1 MVRQR
6 GVARVWHVSGTSIAV
21 FVALSLAPMTGGLAR
36 AQTLEVTPGGAIGLG
51 NRGWSA
57 SEPNRA
63 TSANELEF
71 SARAGAA
78 SDYIYRGTTLSDHGP
93 AAGAAV
99 EARFG
104 ALYAGTTVATVKL
117 PTQPVAEFTF
127 AAGIRPKIATIDFD
141 FGVTYFAYPGER
153 LPGETGINYWEA
165 VVRGDRSIG
174 EQVRVAAGYAYSP
187 NVSNTG
193 AWSQYVAAGVG
204 YDVPG
209 RLLPPNLGVSFT
221 TAAGYSWFGNQAP
234 TLGGFPLPAYLNW
247 QAGVTFTHKAFNLDL
262 RYYDT
267 NLSKENCFV
276 FTGDPNA
283 RPGGRV
289 DPVTNP
295 AGLALELV
303 RRDVRRQGL
312 VCVLDNWLV
321 CGFRLEFASRVVH
334 AHSRNLGKRPGNG
347 VVVDDFQAESNILRH
362 DGRRASCGKL
372 QAIALLLP
380 GLDCAGAGSSHD
392 PVAIDDET

>member
-6 GVARVWHVSGTSIAV
+6 GVARVRHVSGTLVAV
-21 FVALSLAPMTGGLAR
+21 LVAFSLAPMTGGLAC
-36 AQTLEVTPGGAIGLG
+36 AQNLEVSPGGAIGLG

-57 SEPNRA
+57 SEPSRA

-71 SARAGAA
+71 SARVGAA

-99 EARFG
+99 EAKFG

-117 PTQPVAEFTF
+117 PTQPFAEFTF
-127 AAGIRPKIATIDFD
+127 AAGVRPKIATIDFD
-141 FGVTYFAYPGER
+141 FGITYFAYPGER

-165 VVRGDRSIG
+165 VIRGDRSIG

-187 NVSNTG
+187 SVSNTG

-209 RLLPPNLGVSFT
+209 RLLPPNLGISFT
-221 TAAGYSWFGNQAP
+221 SAAGYSWFGDQSLA
-234 TLGGFPLPAYLNW
+234 LGGFPLPAYLNW

-283 RPGGRV
+283 RLGGRV

-295 AGLALELV
+295 AGLTS
-303 RRDVRRQGL
+303 
-312 VCVLDNWLV
+312 NW
-321 CGFRLEFASRVVH
+321 CGATFVAKAWFA
-334 AHSRNLGKRPGNG
+334 
-347 VVVDDFQAESNILRH
+347 F
-362 DGRRASCGKL
+362 
-372 QAIALLLP
+372 
-380 GLDCAGAGSSHD
+380 
-392 PVAIDDET
+392 